1 VGCREEADKLF
12 FGDLFQ
18 VANGHYS
25 SCMTD
30 IKNRDIQKFLN
41 SVFYLSV
48 KYGVAWSSARGEISF
63 SNLGC
68 VCKCHPHPLILMPD
82 VLVTKGH
89 LRSAYRSIIRPMYM
103 EGSFY
108 THVRVSALR
117 SPSEFG

>member
-1 VGCREEADKLF
+1 MGCREEAEKLF

-25 SCMTD
+25 GCRTD
-30 IKNRDIQKFLN
+30 IKNRDIQKLLN

-68 VCKCHPHPLILMPD
+68 VCKCRPQPLILIPA
-82 VLVTKGH
+82 VLVARSH
-89 LRSAYRSIIRPMYM
+89 LRSAYI
-103 EGSFY
+103 
-108 THVRVSALR
+108 
-117 SPSEFG
+117 